1 MVKKCIVCEADASY
15 KIKDTSEFY
24 CDECAEEHFAD
35 VKNTLLKLEEEVQQL
50 NAELNQRL
58 EPREVRTPRFAG
70 ERPEGE
76 NHVSDD

>member
-1 MVKKCIVCEADASY
+1 MAKKCSICEADASY

-50 NAELNQRL
+50 NAVLNKRL
-58 EPREVRTPRFAG
+58 EEAETRQPAASEKPGG
-70 ERPEGE
+70 ED
-76 NHVSDD
+76 HVSDD